1 MVSPCTRRGTF
12 CCASATTSDSSGQR
26 ATVLLAERCLRE
38 KYLSNLLFNVL
49 LSKVIPAFEMVMRAR
64 ANVYHLECFA
74 CQQCGH
80 RFCVGDQFY
89 LHDNQVT
96 NNLNICQTEQPALS
110 GALWSGLR
118 GADGL
123 RLPLL
128 TPTTS
133 CSTQTWLPGKLPSP
147 ASKSKLEW
155 SSSCSTEAR
164 QQFQIFYS
172 IPLSLIIS
180 TLLSTNAP
188 PANTDYVTNLKKY
201 TT

>member
-26 ATVLLAERCLRE
+26 ATVPLVERWLRE
-38 KYLSNLLFNVL
+38 RYLSNLLFNVL

-96 NNLNICQTEQPALS
+96 NNLNICQTEQPAFQVLCGPDYEERMVFASLS
-110 GALWSGLR
+110 SHPQHLAQLRQSSQENSPHQHQSQNSSGHPPAQLR
-118 GADGL
+118 SSFKSSTP
-123 RLPLL
+123 PL
-128 TPTTS
+128 
-133 CSTQTWLPGKLPSP
+133 
-147 ASKSKLEW
+147 
-155 SSSCSTEAR
+155 SSSS
-164 QQFQIFYS
+164 S
-172 IPLSLIIS
+172 PSSLVPMPL
-180 TLLSTNAP
+180 P
-188 PANTDYVTNLKKY
+188 PIQTM
-201 TT
+201 

>member
-1 MVSPCTRRGTF
+1 
-12 CCASATTSDSSGQR
+12 
-26 ATVLLAERCLRE
+26 
-38 KYLSNLLFNVL
+38 
-49 LSKVIPAFEMVMRAR
+49 MRAR

-96 NNLNICQTEQPALS
+96 NNLNICQTEQPAFS

-123 RLPLL
+123 RLPLH

-133 CSTQTWLPGKLPSP
+133 CSTQTWLPGELRSST
-147 ASKSKLEW
+147 SKSKLEW
-155 SSSCSTEAR
+155 SSSYSTEAR
-164 QQFQIFYS
+164 QQFEIFYS
-172 IPLSLIIS
+172 IPLFLIIS
-180 TLLSTNAP
+180 ILLSTNAP
-188 PANTDYVTNLKKY
+188 PAHTDYVTNLKKY

>member
-1 MVSPCTRRGTF
+1 MSFHPCF
-12 CCASATTSDSSGQR
+12 VIAFFLFPIHFFSSALKR
-26 ATVLLAERCLRE
+26 
-38 KYLSNLLFNVL
+38 KHFIFFPF
-49 LSKVIPAFEMVMRAR
+49 SKGKTPP
-64 ANVYHLECFA
+64 CFA

-96 NNLNICQTEQPALS
+96 NNLNICQTEQPAFS

-133 CSTQTWLPGKLPSP
+133 CSTHTKLPGKLPSP
-147 ASKSKLEW
+147 TSKSKLEW

-164 QQFQIFYS
+164 QFEIFYS
-172 IPLSLIIS
+172 IPLFLIIS
-180 TLLSTNAP
+180 ILLSSNAP
-188 PANTDYVTNLKKY
+188 PAHTDYVTILKKY

>member
-1 MVSPCTRRGTF
+1 
-12 CCASATTSDSSGQR
+12 
-26 ATVLLAERCLRE
+26 
-38 KYLSNLLFNVL
+38 
-49 LSKVIPAFEMVMRAR
+49 MVMRAR

-96 NNLNICQTEQPALS
+96 NNLNICQTEQPAFS

-133 CSTQTWLPGKLPSP
+133 CSTQTWLPGKLPSST
-147 ASKSKLEW
+147 SKSKLEW
-155 SSSCSTEAR
+155 SSSCPTEA
-164 QQFQIFYS
+164 QQFEIFCS
-172 IPLSLIIS
+172 ISLFLIIS
-180 TLLSTNAP
+180 ILLSTNAP
-188 PANTDYVTNLKKY
+188 PAHTDYVTNLKKY
-201 TT
+201 TTYETLMISF

>member
-1 MVSPCTRRGTF
+1 
-12 CCASATTSDSSGQR
+12 
-26 ATVLLAERCLRE
+26 
-38 KYLSNLLFNVL
+38 
-49 LSKVIPAFEMVMRAR
+49 MVMRAR

-133 CSTQTWLPGKLPSP
+133 CSTQTWRPWRWWP
-147 ASKSKLEW
+147 
-155 SSSCSTEAR
+155 
-164 QQFQIFYS
+164 
-172 IPLSLIIS
+172 
-180 TLLSTNAP
+180 AP
-188 PANTDYVTNLKKY
+188 PAAAAAAAAGLPDVAERRHLAPGLLPLLLPSS
-201 TT
+201 TTHTLASHIISALLPTADLAMKEKNRNKDRKLPLLPTTSMRNNSFP